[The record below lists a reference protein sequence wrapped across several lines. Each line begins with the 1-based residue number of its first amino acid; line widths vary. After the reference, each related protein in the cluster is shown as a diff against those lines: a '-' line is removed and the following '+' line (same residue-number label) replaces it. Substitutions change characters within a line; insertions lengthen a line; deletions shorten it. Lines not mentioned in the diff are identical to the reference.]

1 MQILKLIHGSKW
13 GPGLLSPGSWC
24 SAAYWKLSLQWR
36 HNEHDSVSNH
46 QHYDCL
52 LNLFIQTQIKGNIKA
67 PRHWPLC
74 GEFTG
79 TDEFPAQMASYAENV
94 SIWWR
99 HHDAVSKHTR
109 RHHGMEMLSAL
120 LVLWEGINQ
129 WFPSQKGTV
138 IRSFGAFFVVSQ
150 NKQVNKHSSYR
161 WFETPPR
168 TYEGQLY
175 NWVMIVANSRKSGIT
190 IGVNRY
196 PLNSPG

>member
-1 MQILKLIHGSKW
+1 MVVNGAQDFCHQEADVQPHIENYHYNDVIMSTIASQITSITIVYST
-13 GPGLLSPGSWC
+13 
-24 SAAYWKLSLQWR
+24 
-36 HNEHDSVSNH
+36 
-46 QHYDCL
+46 
-52 LNLFIQTQIKGNIKA
+52 FIQTQIKGNIKA

-79 TDEFPAQMASYAENV
+79 TGEFPAQMASYAENV

-129 WFPSQKGTV
+129 WFPLQKGTV

-150 NKQVNKHSSYR
+150 IKQVNKHSSYR

-168 TYEGQLY
+168 TYDFTVLWREGQLY

-190 IGVNRY
+190 IRVNRY